1 MQYCIYC
8 CSCFLF
14 LLFLEKIA
22 LSLSHYSTKR
32 LFILDPDPLSCLLSV
47 LCTAT
52 QQPLVSLNAPNT
64 GSLIAIIVSL
74 LGLLLSAFNSGSE
87 IAYFSLRPA
96 DVDTIDDPGARDRVA
111 ALLAM
116 PEKLLATILVGNNL
130 VNIMI
135 AIVLNYA
142 MNQIFDFHS
151 TALNFVVQTIILTFL
166 ILLFGEVIPKL
177 YATNFNVRFAAMASA
192 PLRVAV
198 TLFSPLTA
206 LLVRSTSLVNKVV
219 SPQTEELSVDD
230 LTRALEVSE
239 VQNPDEK
246 ELLEGILSFGDK
258 TVSDIMRPRVDVVDI
273 DQEDDFGQVVR
284 KVIETG
290 YSRMPVYQDTP
301 DNIKGI
307 LYAKDLLPYIGQRD
321 NTFKWQTL
329 LRPAYFVPET
339 RMLDDLLEDFRR
351 KKMHMAIIVDEFG
364 CTQGIAT
371 LEDVLEEIVGD
382 IDDEYDTEEKF
393 YTRVNKDTWIFDGKT
408 LLSDFAR
415 VLDIDEEELGEH
427 AQEAETI
434 AGFLL
439 DLKGEFLQEKEVVE
453 HGRFTFTVIKVIKY
467 RIAKVKVTLA
477 TPNEE
482 SKQ

>member
-1 MQYCIYC
+1 MT
-8 CSCFLF
+8 F
-14 LLFLEKIA
+14 
-22 LSLSHYSTKR
+22 
-32 LFILDPDPLSCLLSV
+32 
-47 LCTAT
+47 
-52 QQPLVSLNAPNT
+52 NAPTT
-64 GSLIAIIVSL
+64 GSIIAIVVAL
-74 LGLLLSAFNSGSE
+74 LGLFLSAFNSGSE
-87 IAYFSLRPA
+87 IAYFSLKPD
-96 DVDTIDDPGARDRVA
+96 DVDSIEDADSRERVRS
-111 ALLAM
+111 LLAM

-142 MNQIFDFHS
+142 MNQIFDFNS
-151 TALNFVVQTIILTFL
+151 TVLDFIVQTVILTFL

-177 YATNFNVRFAAMASA
+177 YATNFNTRFASMTAV
-192 PLRVAV
+192 PLKAAIG
-198 TLFSPLTA
+198 LFSPLTA

-219 SPQTEELSVDD
+219 PTQTEELSVDD

-239 VQNPDEK
+239 VKNPDDK

-273 DQEDDFGQVVR
+273 DQDADFDEVVR
-284 KVIETG
+284 KVIDTG
-290 YSRMPVYQDTP
+290 YSRMPVYDETP

-307 LYAKDLLPYIGQRD
+307 LYAKDLLPYIGNRD

-329 LRPAYFVPET
+329 MRPAYFVPET
-339 RMLDDLLEDFRR
+339 RMLDDLLEDFRM
-351 KKMHMAIIVDEFG
+351 KKMHMAIIVDEYG

-393 YTRVNKDTWIFDGKT
+393 YNRISKDTWLFDGKT

-427 AQEAETI
+427 AEEAETV

-439 DLKGEFLQEKEVVE
+439 DLKGDFLQEKEVVK
-453 HGRFTFTVIKVIKY
+453 HGRFTFTVMKVIKH
-467 RIAKVKVTLA
+467 RIAKVKVTMRGA
-477 TPNEE
+477 E
-482 SKQ
+482 

>member
-1 MQYCIYC
+1 M
-8 CSCFLF
+8 
-14 LLFLEKIA
+14 
-22 LSLSHYSTKR
+22 
-32 LFILDPDPLSCLLSV
+32 DPDPLSCLLSV
-47 LCTAT
+47 LCTASAH
-52 QQPLVSLNAPNT
+52 PLVTFNAPT
-64 GSLIAIIVSL
+64 PGSIIAIIVAL
-74 LGLLLSAFNSGSE
+74 LGLFLSAFNSGSE
-87 IAYFSLRPA
+87 IAYFSLKPDDVESIEDA
-96 DVDTIDDPGARDRVA
+96 DSRERVRS
-111 ALLAM
+111 LLAI

-142 MNQIFDFHS
+142 MNQIFDFNS
-151 TALNFVVQTIILTFL
+151 TVLDFIVQTVILTFL

-177 YATNFNVRFAAMASA
+177 YATNFNTRFAAMTAV
-192 PLRVAV
+192 PLKAAV
-198 TLFSPLTA
+198 SLFSPLTG

-219 SPQTEELSVDD
+219 PTQTEELSVDD

-239 VQNPDEK
+239 VKNPDDK

-273 DQEDDFGQVVR
+273 DQDADFDEVVR
-284 KVIETG
+284 KVIDTG
-290 YSRMPVYQDTP
+290 YSRMPVYDETP

-307 LYAKDLLPYIGQRD
+307 LYAKDLLPYIGNRD

-329 LRPAYFVPET
+329 MRPAYFVPET
-339 RMLDDLLEDFRR
+339 RMLDDLLEDFRM
-351 KKMHMAIIVDEFG
+351 KKMHMAIIVDEYG

-382 IDDEYDTEEKF
+382 INDEYDTEEKF
-393 YTRVNKDTWIFDGKT
+393 YNRISKDTWLFDGKT

-427 AQEAETI
+427 AEEAETV

-439 DLKGEFLQEKEVVE
+439 DLKGEFLQEKEVVKY
-453 HGRFTFTVIKVIKY
+453 GRFTFTVIKVIKH
-467 RIAKVKVTLA
+467 RIAKVKVTMRGA
-477 TPNEE
+477 E
-482 SKQ
+482 

>member
-1 MQYCIYC
+1 M
-8 CSCFLF
+8 
-14 LLFLEKIA
+14 
-22 LSLSHYSTKR
+22 
-32 LFILDPDPLSCLLSV
+32 DPDPLSCLLSV
-47 LCTAT
+47 LCSASAH
-52 QQPLVSLNAPNT
+52 PLVTLNTPTT
-64 GSLIAIIVSL
+64 GSIIAIIVAV
-74 LGLLLSAFNSGSE
+74 LGLFLSAFNSGSE
-87 IAYFSLRPA
+87 IAYFSLRPD
-96 DVDTIDDPGARDRVA
+96 DVDTIEDSHQRERVSG
-111 ALLAM
+111 LLAI

-142 MNQIFDFHS
+142 MNQIFDFNS
-151 TALNFVVQTIILTFL
+151 TALDFIVQTVILTFL

-177 YATNFNVRFAAMASA
+177 YATNFNVKFAAMASA
-192 PLRVAV
+192 PLKAAIK
-198 TLFSPLTA
+198 LFSPLTA
-206 LLVRSTSLVNKVV
+206 LLVRSTSIVNKVV
-219 SPQTEELSVDD
+219 PSQTEELSVDD

-239 VQNPDEK
+239 VKNPDEK

-273 DQEDDFGQVVR
+273 NQDDDFDEVVR

-290 YSRMPVYQDTP
+290 YSRMPVYEETP

-307 LYAKDLLPYIGQRD
+307 LYAKDLLPYIGNRD
-321 NTFKWQTL
+321 SSFKWQKL
-329 LRPAYFVPET
+329 MRPAYFVPEART
-339 RMLDDLLEDFRR
+339 LNDLLEDFRM

-382 IDDEYDTEEKF
+382 INDEYDTEEKF
-393 YTRVNKDTWIFDGKT
+393 YNRISKDTWMFDGKT

-427 AQEAETI
+427 AEEAETI

-439 DLKGEFLQEKEVVE
+439 DLKGEFLKEKEVVE
-453 HGRFTFTVIKVIKY
+453 HGRFTFTVMKVIKY
-467 RIAKVKVTLA
+467 RIAKVKVTVQEL
-477 TPNEE
+477 
-482 SKQ
+482 